1 MSTEYTISSKVIEC
15 GSNGRTIPF
24 FFPWLDSVTE
34 SPLPE
39 LSERQLKKNVQLL
52 NNMTNYY
59 MFAFMSDM
67 HIIKKAHLCVVIQLL
82 VR

>member
-34 SPLPE
+34 SPLLE
-39 LSERQLKKNVQLL
+39 LSERQCKKKCSATKQYDKLL
-52 NNMTNYY
+52 HVC
-59 MFAFMSDM
+59 F
-67 HIIKKAHLCVVIQLL
+67 HE
-82 VR
+82 